1 MDDQNSDPALPRYVW
16 PWFVLAAVVLG
27 VVLALVWM
35 TVEVRRIR
43 RQQSSNPWI
52 APVATRTNGLK

>member
-1 MDDQNSDPALPRYVW
+1 MDDQNSDSAPLRYRW

-27 VVLALVWM
+27 VVLAVAWM

-43 RQQSSNPWI
+43 RQQSANPWA
-52 APVATRTNGLK
+52 APVATRTNAAQ